1 MKTSTLFAALS
12 AAAMTLCTA
21 AAAAQAVQSA
31 PQAATP
37 APGTP
42 WSLDDCIGYALHN
55 NVGVQQQALQVEQ
68 TDVKL
73 STSKYSRLPD
83 LSASVGYNATFGR
96 GTSDDNIRKTGTI
109 QSGSFDVGASM
120 PLFDGFRINRE
131 IKGGKLDLAAAMQ
144 DLERAR
150 EDLSINVMTLYLQV
164 LYNKELTQIAER
176 QLELST
182 QQAVRSR
189 ELVAAGKQPES
200 ARYESEALQANDE
213 LNLTQA
219 RNDLRLALLN
229 LSQALNRESAAGFDI
244 VAPQFDSVAL
254 ASLHML
260 GTADDVYA
268 YATENRPHIKAERLR
283 LESAE
288 NAVRIAKSALYPSL
302 SLRGG
307 YGTGIYSTQEA
318 AFGTQFRKNSS
329 EFVGVSMSVPIFN
342 RFSTRNR
349 VRTARLQQSN
359 LALQLDNTKKVLYKE
374 IQQAWY
380 NAVAAESKY
389 NSSEVAVKANEES
402 FRLMSEK
409 FNNGKATFVEY
420 NESKLNL
427 TKALSDKLQAKYD
440 YLFRT
445 KILDFYKGEIIE

>member
-21 AAAAQAVQSA
+21 AAAAQSVQSA
-31 PQAATP
+31 PQAEAP

-219 RNDLRLALLN
+219 RN
-229 LSQALNRESAAGFDI
+229 RESAAGFDI
-244 VAPQFDSVAL
+244 VAPQLDSVAL
-254 ASLHML
+254 ASLHVL

-342 RFSTRNR
+342 R
-349 VRTARLQQSN
+349 RTHNSILSARIAMRKQQ
-359 LALQLDNTKKVLYKE
+359 LAVTDAEQSLRKE
-374 IQQAWY
+374 IEQAWY
-380 NAVAAESKY
+380 NADAAYGKYRSADAALASARVAFAYEQQKADAGRSTVFDFNDAKTRMEKAES
-389 NSSEVAVKANEES
+389 ELV
-402 FRLMSEK
+402 
-409 FNNGKATFVEY
+409 
-420 NESKLNL
+420 
-427 TKALSDKLQAKYD
+427 QAKYEFV
-440 YLFRT
+440 FRS
-445 KILDFYKGEIIE
+445 KILDFYRGRPLEL

>member
-1 MKTSTLFAALS
+1 M
-12 AAAMTLCTA
+12 
-21 AAAAQAVQSA
+21 
-31 PQAATP
+31 
-37 APGTP
+37 
-42 WSLDDCIGYALHN
+42 
-55 NVGVQQQALQVEQ
+55 
-68 TDVKL
+68 KL

-109 QSGSFDVGASM
+109 QSGSFDIGASM

-131 IKGGKLDLAAAMQ
+131 IKGDKLDLAAAMQ

-189 ELVAAGKQPES
+189 ELVAAGKQPEL

-254 ASLHML
+254 AS
-260 GTADDVYA
+260 D
-268 YATENRPHIKAERLR
+268 R
-283 LESAE
+283 
-288 NAVRIAKSALYPSL
+288 KS
-302 SLRGG
+302 
-307 YGTGIYSTQEA
+307 
-318 AFGTQFRKNSS
+318 
-329 EFVGVSMSVPIFN
+329 VV
-342 RFSTRNR
+342 
-349 VRTARLQQSN
+349 
-359 LALQLDNTKKVLYKE
+359 
-374 IQQAWY
+374 
-380 NAVAAESKY
+380 
-389 NSSEVAVKANEES
+389 
-402 FRLMSEK
+402 
-409 FNNGKATFVEY
+409 
-420 NESKLNL
+420 
-427 TKALSDKLQAKYD
+427 
-440 YLFRT
+440 
-445 KILDFYKGEIIE
+445 

>member
-21 AAAAQAVQSA
+21 AAAAQSVQSA
-31 PQAATP
+31 PQAEAP

-219 RNDLRLALLN
+219 
-229 LSQALNRESAAGFDI
+229 LNRESAAGFDI
-244 VAPQFDSVAL
+244 VAPQLDSVAL
-254 ASLHML
+254 ASLHVL

-342 RFSTRNR
+342 RRATHNSILS
-349 VRTARLQQSN
+349 ARIAMRKQQ
-359 LALQLDNTKKVLYKE
+359 LAVTDAEQSLRKE
-374 IQQAWY
+374 IEQAWY
-380 NAVAAESKY
+380 NADAAYGKYRSADAALASARVAFAYEQQKADAGRSTVFDFNDAKTRMEKAES
-389 NSSEVAVKANEES
+389 ELV
-402 FRLMSEK
+402 
-409 FNNGKATFVEY
+409 
-420 NESKLNL
+420 
-427 TKALSDKLQAKYD
+427 QAKYEFV
-440 YLFRT
+440 FRS
-445 KILDFYKGEIIE
+445 KILDFYRGRPLEL